1 MTMETRVG
9 ASLRRV
15 CSPLAPPV
23 MQLRSSQSSSLR
35 TITYTR
41 KEAIHQAWNVLVDSL
56 FSAAAVKRL
65 SCHGTPLF
73 SVSGRQRSNTL
84 YFACKVCANRVLLA
98 PIGNPAPR
106 GFSPLDTPLF
116 LTAKWYPN
124 HKNRFGT
131 HAVKNKKS
139 EKSPRG
145 GSEKFRI
152 FTHGNLLRICNFPWR
167 SYGEMRRKLPTC
179 ALLRLSPIL
188 STIYLSPIFIAD
200 ICRLLLSLVFLK
212 CKR

>member
-1 MTMETRVG
+1 M
-9 ASLRRV
+9 
-15 CSPLAPPV
+15 
-23 MQLRSSQSSSLR
+23 
-35 TITYTR
+35 
-41 KEAIHQAWNVLVDSL
+41 DSL

-84 YFACKVCANRVLLA
+84 YFACKVCANRVLRA

-116 LTAKWYPN
+116 LTAKRYPN

-139 EKSPRG
+139 EKYPRG
-145 GSEKFRI
+145 GLEKFRI
-152 FTHGNLLRICNFPWR
+152 LSMGACCGFAISHGGATVGTW
-167 SYGEMRRKLPTC
+167 RKLPTC
-179 ALLRLSPIL
+179 ALLRLSPI
-188 STIYLSPIFIAD
+188 FIND
-200 ICRLLLSLVFLK
+200 LFITDFYRRLFVACFYRLFSQMQAITNVF
-212 CKR
+212 

>member
-1 MTMETRVG
+1 M
-9 ASLRRV
+9 
-15 CSPLAPPV
+15 
-23 MQLRSSQSSSLR
+23 
-35 TITYTR
+35 
-41 KEAIHQAWNVLVDSL
+41 DSL

-65 SCHGTPLF
+65 SCPGTPLF

-84 YFACKVCANRVLLA
+84 YFARKVCANRVLLA

-116 LTAKWYPN
+116 LTAKRYPN

-145 GSEKFRI
+145 GLEKFRI
-152 FTHGNLLRICNFPWR
+152 FVHGSLLRICNFPWR
-167 SYGEMRRKLPTC
+167 SYGGKNAESV
-179 ALLRLSPIL
+179 ANLR
-188 STIYLSPIFIAD
+188 TAAFIAD
-200 ICRLLLSLVFLK
+200 FYQRFIYHRFLSPTFCRLLFSLVFSNASDN
-212 CKR
+212 

>member
-1 MTMETRVG
+1 M
-9 ASLRRV
+9 AS
-15 CSPLAPPV
+15 PV
-23 MQLRSSQSSSLR
+23 MQLRSSQNSSLR
-35 TITYTR
+35 IITYTR

-106 GFSPLDTPLF
+106 GISPLDTPLF
-116 LTAKWYPN
+116 LTAKRYPN

-131 HAVKNKKS
+131 YAVKNKKS

-145 GSEKFRI
+145 DLEKFRI
-152 FTHGNLLRICNFPWR
+152 FVHGNLLRICKFPWR
-167 SYGEMRRKLPTC
+167 CRRGN
-179 ALLRLSPIL
+179 AENVADLRTAAFIADFYQRF
-188 STIYLSPIFIAD
+188 IYHRFLSPIFVA
-200 ICRLLLSLVFLK
+200 CFYRLFSQMQAITRCAQMPKEIKV
-212 CKR
+212 

>member
-1 MTMETRVG
+1 M
-9 ASLRRV
+9 
-15 CSPLAPPV
+15 
-23 MQLRSSQSSSLR
+23 
-35 TITYTR
+35 
-41 KEAIHQAWNVLVDSL
+41 DSL

-84 YFACKVCANRVLLA
+84 YFACKVCANRVLRA

-116 LTAKWYPN
+116 LTAKRYPN

-145 GSEKFRI
+145 GLEKFRI
-152 FTHGNLLRICNFPWR
+152 FVHGSLLRICKFPWR
-167 SYGEMRRKLPTC
+167 SDGETRRKLPTC
-179 ALLRLSPIL
+179 ALLRLSPIFINDL
-188 STIYLSPIFIAD
+188 FITDFYRRYLSLAFIA
-200 ICRLLLSLVFLK
+200 CFLK